1 MTSAFDI
8 VKLRWYFLFP
18 VGFSAYFVVIASKN
32 LQKSSAIQNISVT
45 LASVIIAI
53 FVCNSMYINTL
64 KLQQISLITK
74 SIDTYNSSNSRY
86 LRFDKLI
93 CTVYIDYRWIVT
105 IAGTCSKFNRN
116 LKLERNCLFGR
127 GVAAL
132 LPCTVVVQHVD
143 MIALS
148 PIEITTVVIH
158 WSTGGWLCTGYE
170 RSQVFVIAI
179 IRVRI
184 FLLRYV
190 VVGADGCQQQSC
202 HQQRPCFSP
211 NPRRPPPQDQ
221 CRDGRVCAGRGT
233 KSPLIRCESP
243 FG

>member
-1 MTSAFDI
+1 
-8 VKLRWYFLFP
+8 
-18 VGFSAYFVVIASKN
+18 
-32 LQKSSAIQNISVT
+32 
-45 LASVIIAI
+45 
-53 FVCNSMYINTL
+53 MYINTL

-116 LKLERNCLFGR
+116 LKLERSCLLGR
-127 GVAAL
+127 GVVAL
-132 LPCTVVVQHVD
+132 LSCTVVVQHVD

-158 WSTGGWLCTGYE
+158 WSTGGWLCTSYE

-221 CRDGRVCAGRGT
+221 CRDGRVCASRGT